1 MSASSSDARAP
12 THACCPTCKAVFRGA
27 YKRCPQDGAL
37 LVETDDDPLVGTVLA
52 ERYQIEEV
60 LGDGG
65 LGRVYKARHV
75 RMSRRFAIKVPF
87 GEVGYDR
94 KARARLANEAE
105 AASRLDH
112 PNVIGIV
119 DVGESAAGLFYMA
132 MDLADGP
139 SLAELIDAGPIAIA
153 DVLTIFAQ
161 IVDGLTH
168 AHERGLVHRDLKPD
182 NIVISTR
189 GDGTIQAR
197 VIDFGLALVSE
208 DDAPKTRLTTEGMV
222 VGTPCYMAPEQAT
235 GEDLDHRTDLFA
247 LGIILYE
254 LLAGR
259 LPFDGTPNE
268 VARQNLAAPLPPIA
282 ERAGR
287 AVDPLYEAVVTWLTR
302 KRKDERPATT
312 REVLTLAR
320 HLIAQD
326 RGAALTALPPWVR
339 PMRARPPALEPASA
353 ATPGADEPGELA
365 PRPRP
370 QPADEPGAIVEVA
383 AAGAGAQV
391 HVPTEQ
397 VAKRQRRLGVI
408 VALVLLALLV
418 VALGALRLWA
428 GGDRATV
435 ATAPID
441 AAAIDAAAPPE
452 VDAAAALAPPP
463 IDAGAT
469 IATPPPRP
477 MVDAGAGSGARP
489 KPPVD
494 AGATPRPRPVDAAP
508 EALVDD
514 GAGLS
519 LKALYARAA
528 TELDQAMRRVG
539 TDATATLRARF
550 DAIPPYADAVRKP
563 DLRAQAERQLRGLLR
578 DLAKLK

>member
-1 MSASSSDARAP
+1 MSASSSDAEAP

-27 YKRCPQDGAL
+27 FKRCPQDGTL
-37 LVETDDDPLVGTVLA
+37 LLETDDDPLVGSVLA
-52 ERYQIEEV
+52 ERYTIEEV

-112 PNVIGIV
+112 PNVIGVV
-119 DVGESAAGLFYMA
+119 DVGESSAGLFYMA

-153 DVLTIFAQ
+153 DVLTIFVQLA
-161 IVDGLTH
+161 DGLTH

-189 GDGTIQAR
+189 GDGTLQAR

-208 DDAPKTRLTTEGMV
+208 DEQPKTRLTTEGMV

-235 GEDLDHRTDLFA
+235 GEELDFRTDLFA

-302 KRKDERPATT
+302 KRKDERPGAT
-312 REVLTLAR
+312 RDVLTLAR
-320 HLIAQD
+320 HLVAHD
-326 RGAALTALPPWVR
+326 RGAAMTALPPWVR
-339 PMRARPPALEPASA
+339 PTRARVPGPEPTAPASE
-353 ATPGADEPGELA
+353 EPGELA

-370 QPADEPGAIVEVA
+370 DGPGAIVEVA
-383 AAGAGAQV
+383 PGAAGAQV

-397 VAKRQRRLGVI
+397 VARQRRLGWI
-408 VALVLLALLV
+408 VALLLLALAAIVV
-418 VALGALRLWA
+418 VALRPWA

-435 ATAPID
+435 A
-441 AAAIDAAAPPE
+441 AA
-452 VDAAAALAPPP
+452 P
-463 IDAGAT
+463 IDAGAPDAAPPAIDAAVAVT
-469 IATPPPRP
+469 PPSIDAAATDAVTLAPPPPRP
-477 MVDAGAGSGARP
+477 VVDAGAGSAARP

-494 AGATPRPRPVDAAP
+494 AGATPRPKPVDAAP
-508 EALVDD
+508 EVAVDD

-528 TELDQAMRRVG
+528 TELDQAMGRVG
-539 TDATATLRARF
+539 TDATAALRARF
-550 DAIPPYADAVRKP
+550 DAVPPYSDAVRKP
-563 DLRAQAERQLRGLLR
+563 DLRAQAERQLRSLLR

>member
-1 MSASSSDARAP
+1 MSASSSDAEAP
-12 THACCPTCKAVFRGA
+12 AHACCPTCKAVFRGA

-37 LVETDDDPLVGTVLA
+37 LLETDDDPLVGSVLA

-112 PNVIGIV
+112 PNVIGVV

-139 SLAELIDAGPIAIA
+139 PLAELIDAGPIAIA
-153 DVLTIFAQ
+153 DVLTIFVQLA
-161 IVDGLTH
+161 DGLTH

-208 DDAPKTRLTTEGMV
+208 DDQPKTRLTTEGMV

-235 GEDLDHRTDLFA
+235 GEAIDFRTDLFA

-282 ERAGR
+282 ERAGH

-302 KRKDERPATT
+302 KRKDERPSTT
-312 REVLTLAR
+312 REILTLAR
-320 HLIAQD
+320 HMAAQD
-326 RGAALTALPPWVR
+326 RGAAMTALPPWAR
-339 PMRARPPALEPASA
+339 PTRARGPEPTRPADD
-353 ATPGADEPGELA
+353 TPGELA
-365 PRPRP
+365 PRPPRP
-370 QPADEPGAIVEVA
+370 VPDGPGAIVEVDA
-383 AAGAGAQV
+383 RSAGGQV

-397 VAKRQRRLGVI
+397 VARRQRRLGLI
-408 VALVLLALLV
+408 VALLVLALLALVLV
-418 VALGALRLWA
+418 VLRPWA
-428 GGDRATV
+428 GGDGATV
-435 ATAPID
+435 ASVPID
-441 AAAIDAAAPPE
+441 AATPPAIDAAAPE
-452 VDAAAALAPPP
+452 VDAAVALAVPP

-469 IATPPPRP
+469 IAAPPPRP
-477 MVDAGAGSGARP
+477 MVDAGVGSAARP

-494 AGATPRPRPVDAAP
+494 AGATPPRPPPIDAAP
-508 EALVDD
+508 AGPVDD

-528 TELDQAMRRVG
+528 TELDQAMSRVG

-550 DAIPPYADAVRKP
+550 DAVPPYADAVRKP
-563 DLRAQAERQLRGLLR
+563 DLRAQAESQLRSLLR